1 MTDLRLTKRFA
12 ALLMAGG
19 LVAGC
24 GTSSPTKIDYKSD
37 QKSKEVSLAIPP
49 NLIDETADQRSLPP
63 QGGQT
68 SLSALQQVQSTA
80 PTEAA
85 VVPSVSGMHIQRDG
99 TESWLVVD
107 SESPDQ
113 VWPQVRRFWQEQ
125 GFLLVVD
132 DRKRNVMETDWNETH
147 PAINDGLIRS
157 TLTKAL
163 GNSYVTAERNKYRTR
178 LEAAP
183 NGGTYVFVSQKGLR
197 EQLTGANKDSSTWA
211 VKPNDPALEAE
222 YLKRLMASI
231 AQAQARA
238 NPSGTTGGDI
248 QNVALSPAGAQ
259 TAPNVAAGA
268 GAGANAGAT
277 GANSAAAATAAQN
290 VALAAQTPT
299 ADERAANGSAV
310 NAGPSAQYSNDELM
324 LGEPYD
330 RAWLRVGLAL
340 DRSNFTVDDRDRT
353 KGIYF
358 VRYVDPKDM
367 TSAEQG
373 FWSQVFHGRKEKV
386 AKQYRVNV
394 RAITPNQTRVAII
407 DDKGSV
413 DKSPQ
418 ATQIMSLMIDQL
430 H

>member
-37 QKSKEVSLAIPP
+37 SKSKEVSLAVPP
-49 NLIDETADQRSLPP
+49 NMMEETADQRSLPP
-63 QGGQT
+63 QSGQT
-68 SLSALQQVQSTA
+68 SLSTLQQVQSDAPSTTA
-80 PTEAA
+80 VAP
-85 VVPSVSGMHIQRDG
+85 VVSGMHIQRDG
-99 TESWLVVD
+99 TESWLVLD
-107 SESPDQ
+107 NKTPDQ
-113 VWPQVRRFWQEQ
+113 AWPQIRRFWQEQ

-132 DRKRNVMETDWNETH
+132 QRDKGVMETDWNETH
-147 PAINDGLIRS
+147 PSINDGFIRS
-157 TLTKAL
+157 TLSKAM

-197 EQLTGANKDSSTWA
+197 EALSGANNDTSKWEP
-211 VKPNDPALEAE
+211 KPNDPALETE
-222 YLKRLMASI
+222 YLKRLMASL
-231 AQAQARA
+231 AQADSGAR
-238 NPSGTTGGDI
+238 
-248 QNVALSPAGAQ
+248 VAGSPAAPA
-259 TAPNVAAGA
+259 TAPAGSQLAPNAATNGA
-268 GAGANAGAT
+268 K
-277 GANSAAAATAAQN
+277 SAAAATAAQN
-290 VALAAQTPT
+290 VSLSAQTPVPDASSSGDT
-299 ADERAANGSAV
+299 
-310 NAGPSAQYSNDELM
+310 SAQASSTELT

-353 KGIYF
+353 RGLYF
-358 VRYVDPKDM
+358 VRYVDPKDL
-367 TSAEQG
+367 SSEEQG

-394 RAITPNQTRVAII
+394 REVTPNQTRIAVV
-407 DDKGSV
+407 DDKGNIDAS
-413 DKSPQ
+413 SQ
-418 ATQIMSLMIDQL
+418 AKQIMSLMVDQL